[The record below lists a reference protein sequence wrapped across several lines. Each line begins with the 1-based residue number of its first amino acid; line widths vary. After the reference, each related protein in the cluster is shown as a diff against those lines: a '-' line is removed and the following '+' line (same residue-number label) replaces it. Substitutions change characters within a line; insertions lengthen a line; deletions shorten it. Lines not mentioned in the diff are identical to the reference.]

1 MNKRLK
7 EIDDILESIEPNN
20 KINNYL
26 EIYKNE
32 LQDYKYVNS
41 LEELYDLK
49 SAGYI
54 RYINLNGELK
64 FGGILI
70 KVFESENKDE
80 FNKKNLILLQNSNNN
95 KWVISYERN
104 YIFYKNQTKKGD
116 NIRNLFISLLDEK
129 N

>member
-80 FNKKNLILLQNSNNN
+80 FNKKNLILLQNSNSN

-116 NIRNLFISLLDEK
+116 NLRNLFISLLDEK

>member
-32 LQDYKYVNS
+32 LKDYKYVNS

-116 NIRNLFISLLDEK
+116 NLRNLFISLLDEK

>member
-7 EIDDILESIEPNN
+7 EIDDILESIEPTN

-116 NIRNLFISLLDEK
+116 NLRNLFISLLDEK

>member
-116 NIRNLFISLLDEK
+116 NLRNLFISLLDEK